1 MEVEGHWG
9 WLPPWPR
16 LISWGLTVPHVVQFP
31 AADVSTLSEAVPSES
46 RPAGIQSS
54 LLSPLLPEAESP
66 FDLEQQW
73 QDLMSIMEMQ
83 VRAPWGGSCWCWRGG
98 SGKGF
103 ALLGARCHSAEVRG
117 GAVAAPSTRLPD
129 NGGWRSGTAALV
141 LPQPVQ

>member
-54 LLSPLLPEAESP
+54 LLSPLLPETESP

-83 VRAPWGGSCWCWRGG
+83 VSAPWGGSCWRWRGG

-103 ALLGARCHSAEVRG
+103 ALLGTRYHSAEFRG
-117 GAVAAPSTRLPD
+117 GPAAVPSTPLLED
-129 NGGWRSGTAALV
+129 GSWRFVTAASV
-141 LPQPVQ
+141 LS